1 MFFTRLPPFQN
12 HWMTGDKWAELINT
26 HHQMPEAVCFNKQK
40 LKNILMCCKWLNA
53 IIESK
58 RAV

>member
-1 MFFTRLPPFQN
+1 
-12 HWMTGDKWAELINT
+12 MTGDKWAELINT
-26 HHQMPEAVCFNKQK
+26 HHQMPEAVCFNAQK